1 MPLFGRRR
9 DRASRREADDE
20 HPDRSLEP
28 VAALT
33 ASGVIEGWIERT
45 GERLSDRLNSGA
57 RLAIRPDSGGDE
69 MARWTDLDLD
79 QVIAIAAPRR
89 PERSANRM
97 ARRRHATELR
107 TDPYVIHGTIHMPPG
122 ADPAR
127 YAASTGKRWLPVS
140 GCTVEAPGGAFE
152 VDVLIVNLDHVRR
165 VRT

>member
-9 DRASRREADDE
+9 DRADRRESDDE
-20 HPDRSLEP
+20 PPDGSLEP

-33 ASGVIEGWIERT
+33 ANGVIEGSIERT
-45 GERLSDRLNSGA
+45 GDRLSDRLNAGA
-57 RLAIRPDSGGDE
+57 RLSMRRDDGGE
-69 MARWTDLDLD
+69 GMRWTELDLD
-79 QVIAIAAPRR
+79 HVIALAAPRR
-89 PERSANRM
+89 PEGSPNRM

-107 TDPYVIHGTIHMPPG
+107 ADPYVISGTIHMPPG

-140 GCTVEAPGGAFE
+140 DCTVEARDGAWE
-152 VDVLIVNLDHVRR
+152 VEVLIVNLDHVRR